1 MLNLYTKL
9 SINFYSIFF
18 FSMCANNQ
26 FSDIPLS
33 VLSEEKGMQYT
44 PPEVFM
50 CFYIVTT
57 KVIVAGSLQF
67 N

>member
-1 MLNLYTKL
+1 
-9 SINFYSIFF
+9 
-18 FSMCANNQ
+18 MCANNQ

-33 VLSEEKGMQYT
+33 VLSEEKGMQYP

-57 KVIVAGSLQF
+57 KVIAAGSLQF